1 MKILQICNKP
11 PFPPVDGGAIAMN
24 NTTLGLLN
32 LGIDVKVLSISTH
45 KHPVVYSKIP
55 KDYLDKTKFEHVFI
69 DTKIKIQDA
78 FFNLFTNKSYNIER
92 FNCSKFEKK
101 IEQIL
106 TVESYDIV
114 ILESLFITP
123 YIQCIQKNSKA
134 KIVLRAHNIEHQ
146 IWERYS
152 ANTINPLKKQYLN
165 LLAKRI
171 KQYEINILNQLDAI
185 AAITKLDETQFKL
198 LGFKKKIQTIP
209 VGYLTNHS
217 LFNTEINHKINE
229 VEENSLFHIAS
240 MDWLP
245 NQEGLDWFIKEVW
258 EPLSKKL
265 PQTKFYIAGR
275 NMPKNLLKINKT
287 NLINVGEVESAKDF
301 YESKN
306 IMVVPIKSGSGM
318 RIKIIEGMAMGKTI
332 ISTTIGAEGINCTHN
347 ENILIA
353 NTSSEFIQEI
363 TKCLSNPEFC
373 KKIGGNAMKLIENEY
388 SNDTISKNFLAFLY
402 NVSSVGN

>member
-1 MKILQICNKP
+1 MKVLQICNKP

-55 KDYLDKTKFEHVFI
+55 KVYLEKTKFEHVFI

-78 FFNLFTNKSYNIER
+78 FFNLFTSKSYNIER
-92 FNCSKFEKK
+92 FNCSIFEKK
-101 IEQIL
+101 IQQIL
-106 TVESYDIV
+106 STDNYDIV

-123 YIQCIQKNSKA
+123 YINCIKINSKA

-198 LGFKKKIQTIP
+198 LGFKNQIQTIP
-209 VGYLTNHS
+209 VGYLTHNS
-217 LFNTEINHKINE
+217 LIENATESKENT

-245 NQEGLDWFIKEVW
+245 NQEGLNWFIKEVW

-265 PQTKFYIAGR
+265 PNTKFYIAGR
-275 NMPKNLLKINKT
+275 NMPKNLQKINKT

-347 ENILIA
+347 LNILIA
-353 NTSSEFIQEI
+353 NTSSEFIHEI
-363 TKCLSNPEFC
+363 NRCLSNPDFC
-373 KKIGGNAMKLIENEY
+373 KKIGENAIKLIETEY
-388 SNDTISKNFLAFLY
+388 SNDSISKNFLAFLY
-402 NVSSVGN
+402 NVTNTKN

>member
-11 PFPPVDGGAIAMN
+11 PYPPVDGGAIAMN

-32 LGIDVKVLSISTH
+32 LGVEVKVLSISTH
-45 KHPVVYSKIP
+45 KHPVVYTKIP
-55 KDYLDKTKFEHVFI
+55 KDYLEKTKFEHVYI

-78 FFNLFTNKSYNIER
+78 FFNLFSNKSYNIER
-92 FNCSKFEKK
+92 FNCPVFEKK

-106 TVESYDIV
+106 KNESFDVI

-123 YIQCIQKNSKA
+123 YIKCIRNNSKS

-171 KQYEINILNQLDAI
+171 KQYEIKILNQLDGI
-185 AAITKLDETQFKL
+185 AAITKLDETHFKL
-198 LGFKKKIQTIP
+198 LGFKNKIQTIP

-217 LFNTEINHKINE
+217 FFENDTTDVQKE

-265 PQTKFYIAGR
+265 PSTKFYIAGR
-275 NMPKNLLKINKT
+275 NMPKYFLKINKK

-301 YESKN
+301 YQSKN

-332 ISTTIGAEGINCTHN
+332 ISTEIGAEGIHCTHN
-347 ENILIA
+347 QNILIA
-353 NTSSEFIQEI
+353 NTSNEFIQEI
-363 TKCLSNPEFC
+363 SKCLSNPDFC
-373 KKIGGNAMKLIENEY
+373 RKIGENAKKLIENEY

-402 NVSSVGN
+402 NVSSFVK

>member
-1 MKILQICNKP
+1 MKVLQICNKP
-11 PFPPVDGGAIAMN
+11 PYPPVDGGAIAMN
-24 NTTLGLLN
+24 NTTLGLLH
-32 LGIDVKVLSISTH
+32 LGVDVKVLSISTH
-45 KHPVVYSKIP
+45 KHPVIYSKIP
-55 KDYLDKTKFEHVFI
+55 KLYLEKTKFEHVFI

-92 FNCSKFEKK
+92 FNCKNFETK
-101 IEQIL
+101 IIQIL
-106 TVESYDIV
+106 KEENYDIV
-114 ILESLFITP
+114 LLESLFITP
-123 YIQCIQKNSKA
+123 YIDCIKKNNSA

-152 ANTINPLKKQYLN
+152 ANTRNPLKKQYLA

-171 KQYEINILNQLDAI
+171 KNYEINILNRLDAI

-198 LGFKKKIQTIP
+198 LGFKKNIQTIP
-209 VGYLTNHS
+209 VGYLTTN
-217 LFNTEINHKINE
+217 LFNDIESENKKNIT
-229 VEENSLFHIAS
+229 VEQNSLFHIAS

-245 NQEGLDWFIKEVW
+245 NLEGLEWFIKEVW

-275 NMPKNLLKINKT
+275 NMPKSLLKLNKP
-287 NLINVGEVESAKDF
+287 NLINVGEVESAKEF

-332 ISTTIGAEGINCTHN
+332 ISTSIGAEGINCTHN
-347 ENILIA
+347 KDILIA
-353 NTSSEFIQEI
+353 NTSTEFINAI
-363 TKCLSNPEFC
+363 TKCLSNTEFTNLIA
-373 KKIGGNAMKLIENEY
+373 KNAQELIQNEY
-388 SNDTISKNFLAFLY
+388 SNETISKNFWAFLL
-402 NVSSVGN
+402 NVAKK

>member
-1 MKILQICNKP
+1 MKVLQICNKP
-11 PFPPVDGGAIAMN
+11 PYPPVDGGAIAMN
-24 NTTLGLLN
+24 NTTLGLLS
-32 LGIDVKVLSISTH
+32 LGINIKVLSISTH
-45 KHPVVYSKIP
+45 KHPVIYSKIP
-55 KDYLDKTKFEHVFI
+55 KSYLEKTKFEHVFI

-78 FFNLFTNKSYNIER
+78 FFNLFTSKSYNIER
-92 FNCSKFEKK
+92 FNSKVFEKK
-101 IEQIL
+101 IVDIL
-106 TVESYDIV
+106 KEEEYDIV

-123 YIQCIQKNSKA
+123 YIPCIKKNSKA

-152 ANTINPLKKQYLN
+152 TNTINPLKKQYLS

-171 KQYEINILNQLDAI
+171 KKYEINILTHLDAI
-185 AAITKLDETQFKL
+185 AAITNLDETHFKL
-198 LGFKKKIQTIP
+198 LGYKNLIQTIP
-209 VGYLTNHS
+209 VGYLTND
-217 LFNTEINHKINE
+217 LFNNNDGLNKKIN

-265 PQTKFYIAGR
+265 PETKFYIAGR
-275 NMPKNLLKINKT
+275 NMPKSLLKINKK
-287 NLINVGEVESAKDF
+287 NLINVGEVESAKEF

-306 IMVVPIKSGSGM
+306 IMIVPIKSGSGM

-332 ISTTIGAEGINCTHN
+332 ISTSIGAEGINCTHN
-347 ENILIA
+347 QNILIA
-353 NTSSEFIQEI
+353 NSSKEFITSI
-363 TKCLSNPEFC
+363 TKCLNNPEFC
-373 KKIGGNAMKLIENEY
+373 KSIGENAIQLIKNEY

-402 NVSSVGN
+402 HTLQPKD

>member
-106 TVESYDIV
+106 TEESYDIV

-217 LFNTEINHKINE
+217 LFNTKINHKINE

-353 NTSSEFIQEI
+353 NTSSEFIREI

-402 NVSSVGN
+402 NVSSLGN